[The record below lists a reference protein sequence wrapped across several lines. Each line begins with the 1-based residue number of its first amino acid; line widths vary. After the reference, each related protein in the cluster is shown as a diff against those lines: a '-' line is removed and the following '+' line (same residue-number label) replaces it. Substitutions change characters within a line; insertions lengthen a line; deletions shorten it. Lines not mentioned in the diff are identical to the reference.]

1 MILKDLK
8 VIELAGVLAGPSAGM
23 FLAELGAEV
32 IKIENPSTK
41 GDVTRAWK
49 LPDEEPING
58 ITTYFS
64 CANWGKKSL
73 AVNINSKEGKEIIYK
88 LVQEADIVITSYKK
102 GDDAKLG
109 MDYETLKAFSANI
122 IYASI
127 SGYGEDDD
135 RIAYDAVLQAEC
147 GFMFMNGTAES
158 GPLKFPVA
166 IVDLFAAHQLKEAI
180 LLAIINRYKTG
191 EGSKVN
197 ISLWQSALSALANQ
211 ATNYLMEK
219 HIAELEGSEH
229 PNIAPYGDTFKTKDE
244 RNILLAVGS
253 NKQFETLCQIL
264 GLEKILQDERFTDNK
279 ARLKNREA
287 LKAFLAE
294 AIYGWNSAELISEL
308 KNRNVPAG
316 LVQSIAEAME
326 GASQQFIHQQDNIRA
341 MSQLAFT
348 WGKKQNIAKPPVF
361 GEHTAEILSKNLLF
375 TKDEIE
381 DLRAKKVI
389 V

>member
-1 MILKDLK
+1 MPLQNIK

-32 IKIENPSTK
+32 IKIENPATN
-41 GDVTRAWK
+41 GDVTRGWK
-49 LPDEEPING
+49 LPDEEPLDQ

-64 CANWGKKSL
+64 CANWGKRSL
-73 AVNINSKEGKEIIYK
+73 AVNINSDEGKDVIYK
-88 LVQEADIVITSYKK
+88 LLQDADIVITSYKK

-109 MDYETLKAFSANI
+109 MDYETLKAFSPNL

-127 SGYGEDDD
+127 SGYGEDED

-147 GFMFMNGTAES
+147 GFMFMNGTPES

-166 IVDLFAAHQLKEAI
+166 IIDLFAAHQLKEAI

-211 ATNYLMEK
+211 ATNYLMEN

-253 NKQFETLCQIL
+253 NKQFETFCHIL
-264 GLEKILQDERFTDNK
+264 GIGKILHDERFTDNK

-294 AIYGWNSAELISEL
+294 AIYGWNSAELVSEL
-308 KNRNVPAG
+308 KNKNVPSG

-326 GASQQFIHQQDNIRA
+326 RASPEFIHHENNFKA
-341 MSQLAFT
+341 VSQLAFSS
-348 WGKKQNIAKPPVF
+348 GKKQNVAKPPYF
-361 GEHTAEILSKNLLF
+361 GEHTAEILKEKLHF
-375 TKDEIE
+375 TEAEIE

>member
-1 MILKDLK
+1 MPLQNIK

-32 IKIENPSTK
+32 IKIENPATN
-41 GDVTRAWK
+41 GDVTRGWK
-49 LPDEEPING
+49 LPDEEPVNG

-73 AVNINSKEGKEIIYK
+73 AVNISSKEGKDIIYK
-88 LVQEADIVITSYKK
+88 LVQDADIVITSYKK

-109 MDYETLKAFSANI
+109 MDYETLKAFSPNL

-127 SGYGEDDD
+127 SGYGEDDE

-147 GFMFMNGTAES
+147 GFMFMNGIPES

-211 ATNYLMEK
+211 ATNYLMEN

-229 PNIAPYGDTFKTKDE
+229 PNIAPYGDTFKTRDE

-253 NKQFETLCQIL
+253 NKQFETLCHIL
-264 GLEKILQDERFTDNK
+264 GLEKMLLDTRFTDNK

-287 LKAFLAE
+287 LKAFLGE
-294 AIYGWNSAELISEL
+294 AIYAWNSAELISEL
-308 KNRNVPAG
+308 KSKNVPAG

-326 GASQQFIHQQDNIRA
+326 NASAEYIHRENNFKA
-341 MSQLAFT
+341 VSQLAFSS
-348 WGKKQNIAKPPVF
+348 GKKQIFSKPPAF
-361 GEHTAEILSKNLLF
+361 GEHTDEILEGKLKYSKAQ
-375 TKDEIE
+375 IE
-381 DLRAKKVI
+381 QLKQEKI
-389 V
+389 IG